1 MTAVLSLLYT
11 PGILELRAIITKD
24 HDRRSRIMIINEQ
37 LRNRR
42 VRRHLPEA
50 RLPLTVSIWYSS
62 SIAKSVIDL
71 AMLILIYNEKVMS
84 NVCPSEPVAFVVET
98 VSHFLIMEIRFS
110 RLNLDVRVTN
120 QSEL

>member
-1 MTAVLSLLYT
+1 MDRHGL
-11 PGILELRAIITKD
+11 KD
-24 HDRRSRIMIINEQ
+24 GQ
-37 LRNRR
+37 LGDGDK
-42 VRRHLPEA
+42 VVVEYAL
-50 RLPLTVSIWYSS
+50 IWE
-62 SIAKSVIDL
+62 
-71 AMLILIYNEKVMS
+71 YNEKVMS

>member
-1 MTAVLSLLYT
+1 MFLTNIIVRSVFPFSLT
-11 PGILELRAIITKD
+11 PR
-24 HDRRSRIMIINEQ
+24 
-37 LRNRR
+37 
-42 VRRHLPEA
+42 
-50 RLPLTVSIWYSS
+50 TVSIWYSL
-62 SIAKSVIDL
+62 SIVKSVKDL

>member
-1 MTAVLSLLYT
+1 MKLL
-11 PGILELRAIITKD
+11 LRK
-24 HDRRSRIMIINEQ
+24 RS
-37 LRNRR
+37 
-42 VRRHLPEA
+42 VSRHLPA
-50 RLPLTVSIWYSS
+50 SRVPLTVSIWYSL